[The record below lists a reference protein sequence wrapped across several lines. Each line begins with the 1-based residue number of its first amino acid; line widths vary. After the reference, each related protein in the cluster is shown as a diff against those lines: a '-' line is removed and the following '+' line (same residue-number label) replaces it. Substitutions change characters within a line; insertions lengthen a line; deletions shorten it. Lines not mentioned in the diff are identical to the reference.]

1 MAPRRVVHEELTQE
15 KILFTAAEMFVEEG
29 YKAVSMRRIA
39 QALGYSHG
47 AIYYHFKDKAELFGA
62 IVVRDFARLMSVFDQ
77 TLLVAPNPDLST
89 VENVFV
95 EFIRFGFENKPQYE
109 LMFLIED
116 PVHCAITEKNLSYA
130 KFAETVMQLVG
141 TERGLIANSNSM
153 MLPYSAFLSLHG
165 FVAYYL
171 HTDQSFE
178 DIRPLAHAHARQSYH
193 GLLSM
198 LKLQA

>member
-1 MAPRRVVHEELTQE
+1 MTPRRVVQEELSRD
-15 KILFTAAEMFVEEG
+15 KILFTAAGMFVEDG
-29 YKAVSMRRIA
+29 YKAVSMRKIA

-47 AIYYHFKDKAELFGA
+47 AIYYHYKDKAELFGA
-62 IVVRDFARLMSVFDQ
+62 IVVRDFRRLMVVLDQ
-77 TLLVAPNPDLST
+77 TMVSAPNPQIST

-95 EFIRFGFENKPQYE
+95 EYIRFGFENKPQYE

-116 PVHCAITEKNLSYA
+116 PEHCAITEKNLSYA

-141 TERGLIANSNSM
+141 NNDSQTDGTTM
-153 MLPYSAFLSLHG
+153 FPYSVFLSLHG

-171 HTDQSFE
+171 HTEQTFE
-178 DIRPLAHAHARQSYH
+178 DVQLLAHVHAKLLYQ

-198 LKLQA
+198 LG

>member
-1 MAPRRVVHEELTQE
+1 MAPRRIVLEELSRE
-15 KILFTAAEMFVEEG
+15 KILFTAAEMFVKEG
-29 YKAVSMRRIA
+29 YKVVSMRKIA

-62 IVVRDFARLMSVFDQ
+62 IVVRDFARLMAAFDQ
-77 TLLVAPNPDLST
+77 TLLDPPNPDISM

-95 EFIRFGFENKPQYE
+95 EFMRFGFENKPQYE

-116 PVHCAITEKNLSYA
+116 PVQCAIVEKDLSYA

-141 TERGLIANSNSM
+141 ANHSQTTNKT
-153 MLPYSAFLSLHG
+153 MLPFSIFLSLHG

-171 HTDQSFE
+171 HTDQTFE
-178 DIRPLAHAHARQSYH
+178 DIRSIAYAHAKLLYE
-193 GLLSM
+193 GLLAM
-198 LKLQA
+198 LQK

>member
-1 MAPRRVVHEELTQE
+1 MAPRRVVQEELSRE
-15 KILFTAAEMFVEEG
+15 KILFTAAEMFVNDG
-29 YKAVSMRRIA
+29 YKAVSMRKIA

-47 AIYYHFKDKAELFGA
+47 AIYYHYKDKAELFGA
-62 IVVRDFARLMSVFDQ
+62 IVVRDFSRLMTMFDQ
-77 TLLVAPNPDLST
+77 TLLEAPNPEISM

-116 PVHCAITEKNLSYA
+116 PVHCAITEKNLSYD

-141 TERGLIANSNSM
+141 TNHSQTVGAT
-153 MLPYSAFLSLHG
+153 MLPYSVFLSLHG

-171 HTDQSFE
+171 HTEQTFE
-178 DIRPLAHAHARQSYH
+178 DIRSIAHVHAKLLYQ

-198 LKLQA
+198 LG